1 MAFENIMKKYINIDV
16 PLDEIR
22 KRVKLVSQEIET
34 INTKNEKNK
43 ERYQEK
49 KEQIKAYAKEK
60 IICECG
66 CITDKAHYNRHIK
79 SKKHIKNVG
88 K

>member
-34 INTKNEKNK
+34 INGNE
-43 ERYQEK
+43 EETLK
-49 KEQIKAYAKEK
+49 KMNMHRLIYMFLT
-60 IICECG
+60 ILMIVFL
-66 CITDKAHYNRHIK
+66 ILSVNLI
-79 SKKHIKNVG
+79 
-88 K
+88 

>member
-34 INTKNEKNK
+34 INGNE
-43 ERYQEK
+43 EETLK
-49 KEQIKAYAKEK
+49 KLNMHRLIYMFLT
-60 IICECG
+60 ILMVVFLILSVNL
-66 CITDKAHYNRHIK
+66 I
-79 SKKHIKNVG
+79 
-88 K
+88 

>member
-34 INTKNEKNK
+34 INGNE
-43 ERYQEK
+43 EETLK
-49 KEQIKAYAKEK
+49 KMNMHRLIYMFLT
-60 IICECG
+60 ILMVVFLILSVNL
-66 CITDKAHYNRHIK
+66 I
-79 SKKHIKNVG
+79 
-88 K
+88 